1 MKKTRN
7 FLNQNVGSFERY
19 AGFRD
24 HEIYYALIEQKQT
37 SDNVIETCK
46 ALIEGICKTILN
58 QVDLQ
63 RSEVKRRFL
72 THDLKS
78 LEVTYG
84 KMAGKTGEDF
94 ATLYRQAVLV
104 LSIYH
109 HSCEKELLS
118 KLGNEFCKYIGRIR
132 NADGPISHGQ
142 PSPKPNVN
150 SKILAS
156 MVEDVTDIIAF
167 HMLEV
172 FSLIDFQQEDTPSE
186 EQAIVESF
194 MLKTEE
200 ELAGISER
208 EKLVREFNESLDE
221 LYPLEG
227 KPIYS
232 RALYDQYQE
241 DYEIQLQEFID
252 NKEQELME

>member
-1 MKKTRN
+1 MERTRS
-7 FLNQNVGSFERY
+7 FLNQNIGSFERY
-19 AGFRD
+19 AGFKD
-24 HEIYYALIEQKQT
+24 HEIYYVLIDQKHT
-37 SDNVIETCK
+37 PDNVIETCK

-63 RSEVKRRFL
+63 RSEAKRRFL

-78 LEVTYG
+78 LEGTYN

-109 HSCEKELLS
+109 HSCEKDLLN
-118 KLGNEFCKYIGRIR
+118 KLGNEFCKYIGKVR
-132 NADGPISHGQ
+132 NTDGPISHGQ
-142 PSPKPNVN
+142 TSPKSNSN
-150 SKILAS
+150 SKTLAS
-156 MVEDVTDIIAF
+156 MVEGVTDIIAF
-167 HMLEV
+167 HMLEI
-172 FSLIDFQQEDTPSE
+172 FSLIDFQLEDTPSE
-186 EQAIVESF
+186 EQAIIESF
-194 MLKTEE
+194 MLKPED
-200 ELAGISER
+200 ELVAISDR

-221 LYPLEG
+221 LYPLDG

-252 NKEQELME
+252 NKEQELTE